1 MVLGT
6 NRNKFPNAEYQ
17 DVLRMPKFLKKGQL
31 VYFRAECP
39 NWKMTVLK
47 KKSWGLW
54 CGVKKLAMIGEET
67 GKIIY
72 EMMYPSQPNSYL
84 FL

>member
-17 DVLRMPKFLKKGQL
+17 DVLRMIKFLKKGRL

-47 KKSWGLW
+47 KKKKSWGLW
-54 CGVKKLAMIGEET
+54 CGVKKLAMIVEET

-72 EMMYPSQPNSYL
+72 EMMYPRQPNS
-84 FL
+84 

>member
-17 DVLRMPKFLKKGQL
+17 DILRMIKFLKKGRL

-47 KKSWGLW
+47 KKVGDY
-54 CGVKKLAMIGEET
+54 GAV
-67 GKIIY
+67 
-72 EMMYPSQPNSYL
+72 
-84 FL
+84 